1 MRTTMP
7 SAWRAAFA
15 AAALAVA
22 SGARA
27 DTLSCDMTQYKASQG
42 LTAAAAADTLTVTWA
57 GADGSELRM
66 RLAIDNGAPVV
77 RELAAQRR
85 GGQWATLGRNLRPE
99 FRVTSGRRRVGSD
112 QLNTYRELGIPLTRE
127 LLERE
132 KWNAFWDAPLNVPG
146 MVLGPN
152 SDELKKLLDLPRR
165 AEEIKRAQASYQATG
180 CEVKTEGTRLE
191 ITFPG
196 LSMGIFAGRLQ
207 FTVYKGANL
216 IRQEA
221 IAKTEEPS
229 VAYKYEAGL
238 QGFST
243 DAQRVRWRDTSGDW
257 QKYEFGGTP
266 NQSLVAL
273 RARNRVATVEGPGGS
288 IAFFPPPHKFFF
300 SRELEI
306 NLGYVWYRK
315 DDEKLFSIG
324 VRHADH
330 EEMFRPQGVPGHDE
344 WVTGRITQA
353 ERFTEGNFAL
363 YNAPPGTWQRMAMFL
378 YVTPEAAP
386 AAIDGALAFT
396 HNDTYKPVAGYQ
408 VMNTHYHAPFTM
420 QLKDAGSLDVQAE
433 WIPAIR
439 SRGVNIVLMSDFH
452 ADGHMADPGPI
463 RLDELKSF
471 YQAAARHSDKD
482 FTILF
487 LEEPHQWFG
496 YHWNLFFPR
505 PVYWVQSRK
514 EGQPFVETDPQLGK
528 VYHVGSRADAMNLM
542 KAENGLMW
550 MAHQRTKNTSGYP
563 DALKDTDYFRT
574 DQFMGGEYR
583 PNVPTDLSQ
592 REMCEW
598 VCFDAMDAMN
608 NWTAK
613 SALKP
618 KFIVAAT
625 DTYMKYPDDDVYP
638 EEYGNYVRLDKTP
651 THKEGWSKLSEALRA
666 GDFFVTSGEVLIKD
680 FKVEGRGARRTI
692 VADLEWTFPLDFVE
706 VVWGDG
712 QKTGRQ
718 IVATSEAGA
727 FGSKR
732 ITIPFDA
739 AGKDWV
745 RVSAWD
751 IAANG
756 AFTQPVR
763 LSPTT
768 TSTSA
773 SR

>member
-1 MRTTMP
+1 MRLKAY
-7 SAWRAAFA
+7 SIAFIT
-15 AAALAVA
+15 AALA
-22 SGARA
+22 
-27 DTLSCDMTQYKASQG
+27 
-42 LTAAAAADTLTVTWA
+42 AAPSAHADTLTVIWA

-77 RELAAQRR
+77 RELAVQRR

-152 SDELKKLLDLPRR
+152 SDELKTLLDLPRR
-165 AEEIKRAQASYQATG
+165 AEEIKRAQASYHATG

-330 EEMFRPQGVPGHDE
+330 EEMFRPQGVPGHD
-344 WVTGRITQA
+344 G
-353 ERFTEGNFAL
+353 
-363 YNAPPGTWQRMAMFL
+363 
-378 YVTPEAAP
+378 
-386 AAIDGALAFT
+386 
-396 HNDTYKPVAGYQ
+396 
-408 VMNTHYHAPFTM
+408 
-420 QLKDAGSLDVQAE
+420 
-433 WIPAIR
+433 
-439 SRGVNIVLMSDFH
+439 
-452 ADGHMADPGPI
+452 
-463 RLDELKSF
+463 
-471 YQAAARHSDKD
+471 
-482 FTILF
+482 
-487 LEEPHQWFG
+487 
-496 YHWNLFFPR
+496 
-505 PVYWVQSRK
+505 
-514 EGQPFVETDPQLGK
+514 
-528 VYHVGSRADAMNLM
+528 
-542 KAENGLMW
+542 
-550 MAHQRTKNTSGYP
+550 
-563 DALKDTDYFRT
+563 
-574 DQFMGGEYR
+574 
-583 PNVPTDLSQ
+583 
-592 REMCEW
+592 
-598 VCFDAMDAMN
+598 
-608 NWTAK
+608 
-613 SALKP
+613 
-618 KFIVAAT
+618 
-625 DTYMKYPDDDVYP
+625 
-638 EEYGNYVRLDKTP
+638 
-651 THKEGWSKLSEALRA
+651 
-666 GDFFVTSGEVLIKD
+666 
-680 FKVEGRGARRTI
+680 
-692 VADLEWTFPLDFVE
+692 
-706 VVWGDG
+706 
-712 QKTGRQ
+712 
-718 IVATSEAGA
+718 
-727 FGSKR
+727 
-732 ITIPFDA
+732 
-739 AGKDWV
+739 
-745 RVSAWD
+745 
-751 IAANG
+751 
-756 AFTQPVR
+756 
-763 LSPTT
+763 
-768 TSTSA
+768 
-773 SR
+773 